1 MTAEDFLESNQK
13 LRVQQQVE
21 QEDEEDRADEL
32 EAEELNNL
40 RQVSCKT
47 YEFFDWL
54 STVVYL
60 YFGVVFAEL
69 SDWFLKSCAKCA
81 NQS

>member
-47 YEFFDWL
+47 YEFCFSLFSSVRTILIDCQIPVSLLW
-54 STVVYL
+54 
-60 YFGVVFAEL
+60 
-69 SDWFLKSCAKCA
+69 
-81 NQS
+81 